1 MKVEI
6 DEGTLPDIS
15 LFDFEKKKFVK
26 DVTNKIV
33 TIIKEKL
40 PKQELFS
47 KCIVK
52 FDYLFTHKDVILDEG
67 KRLILELATDS
78 MVELNETPLIVTLD
92 LYTINLN
99 YYEFYKKYY
108 NANDGKLHNVF
119 HYEEDYNGWKII
131 MNVDTM
137 YIDFVGLSE
146 DDKLSI
152 FQFVNAPDKEV
163 ANTLFP
169 LTKDNKFIRASHHHC
184 VDTDWIRENDKH
196 FYEKYKLLF
205 D

>member
-67 KRLILELATDS
+67 KRLILELC
-78 MVELNETPLIVTLD
+78 
-92 LYTINLN
+92 YR
-99 YYEFYKKYY
+99 F
-108 NANDGKLHNVF
+108 
-119 HYEEDYNGWKII
+119 NG
-131 MNVDTM
+131 
-137 YIDFVGLSE
+137 
-146 DDKLSI
+146 
-152 FQFVNAPDKEV
+152 
-163 ANTLFP
+163 
-169 LTKDNKFIRASHHHC
+169 
-184 VDTDWIRENDKH
+184 
-196 FYEKYKLLF
+196 
-205 D
+205 